1 MRRTS
6 LSLSLAALTLLGG
19 APAAF
24 AQQAVTLDGPAAQPT
39 KKEAPDGTVRFQTGS
54 SLITPES
61 AAALDRIAEFILGQA
76 AGDILVVGHTDR
88 KGSEQANLRL
98 SQSRAKKVKTEL
110 SKRGVPA
117 WRIKV
122 MGVGYGE
129 PLSREETKA
138 ADDLN
143 RRVEVWVGTK
153 EAIAWISYIYR
164 QVQAQKPAADWEGA
178 ELQMPLRRLFRV
190 RTLERSAGEVS
201 FGEGRTLFLGPSAL
215 VVIYGKDERK
225 DPKPRA
231 VADIT
236 VEQGSILASLGQAPV
251 LADTKDARFRM
262 KADWIRVD
270 ANEAKQQSTVSVYK
284 GETTVNAENKTVK
297 VEEGYGTRVKRGQA
311 PEAPT
316 PLPPA
321 PQWDGSGTILAQEGR
336 GVNLSWRPA
345 IAHEGAMIELSGPDD
360 PNLKRPRDTRFVEG
374 RSAALDDVPAGVYWV
389 RVSSVD
395 ERDIV
400 GHPGVARRLV
410 ILPQPQAAEGQLT
423 WSEDRWLLAKPGKVR
438 LPQASGVKT
447 TWLDEAGRPLPDV
460 IEVGPGV
467 RRLETRLTDDAG
479 RELGAGVVLVEV
491 RPMTM
496 RLIEVESSKPM
507 GDHDEV
513 TFVVEARDAKGQPT
527 DKLHLVAGEPDPRLL
542 ETTADPT
549 WMMPLSS
556 DRSGEGAVSS
566 IGEGRYRL
574 TRVLPKSQGSSAR
587 YVLVYDADRDI
598 GQHILLP
605 VTGPLTRLPSPP
617 ARSACAWSTACT
629 WPSPAGS
636 SVPGAPGTPARGPRS
651 AGPSWRRI
659 ACASPSGWRRATPRP
674 PSPPARWICSRSSPG
689 SPSASWW
696 APCARTW
703 ASRGVFGWS
712 ARSATMVPRPTS
724 RRRRRRWR
732 RSWASAGTTAASSC
746 SSRVGMAR
754 RGLGPLRIWVR
765 WVSRGCTAG
774 CAITS
779 SRGE

>member
-1 MRRTS
+1 MRRIS

-24 AQQAVTLDGPAAQPT
+24 AQQSVTLDGPAAQPT

-605 VTGPLTRLPSPP
+605 VTGPLTPSPLP
-617 ARSACAWSTACT
+617 TGEERLRLVHGLHLAVTGGVERARSAWHPGARAEIGWTIVAQDRLRLT
-629 WPSPAGS
+629 LGVEAGYTKATVPAGKVDLFPVLARVTVGFLVGPVRPYVGFAGGVRVVS
-636 SVPGAPGTPARGPRS
+636 AKRDDGGTPDLETPKAAVEAIMGIGGYYRGFELFIEGRY
-651 AGPSWRRI
+651 GPTR
-659 ACASPSGWRRATPRP
+659 
-674 PSPPARWICSRSSPG
+674 
-689 SPSASWW
+689 
-696 APCARTW
+696 
-703 ASRGVFGWS
+703 V
-712 ARSATMVPRPTS
+712 
-724 RRRRRRWR
+724 
-732 RSWASAGTTAASSC
+732 GTTEDLGT
-746 SSRVGMAR
+746 VGEP
-754 RGLGPLRIWVR
+754 GLYGGLRYYFEQ
-765 WVSRGCTAG
+765 G
-774 CAITS
+774 
-779 SRGE
+779 